1 MGPMSV
7 TRRLGRY
14 RIGERIG
21 TGGVADVYRAEV
33 EGAAGFAKTLVV
45 KCLRPHV
52 ADEPELVEGLAREAK
67 LAQRLQHGN
76 IVQVFDFGS
85 QDGQP
90 YVVMEHVDGCSLHE
104 LTRDLHR
111 RGERMG
117 LPEALFV
124 IEELAAALRYAHALT
139 DDDGAPLS
147 IVHRD
152 VKPRNVLVSRDGV
165 VKLTDFGIAKVADDH
180 AHTLP
185 GVIKG
190 TPAYL
195 SPEQAR
201 GRPVD
206 ARTDLF
212 ALGLVL
218 GELVLDDEH
227 TGDAPAVD
235 PRVDDELRRL
245 IERATADDPDERFAD
260 ADALLRSLQRWRA
273 AREIDASPGRLATW
287 VRRARK
293 QPPKLAPVSLDA
305 ALLGGSE
312 RDATDPATA
321 HATTTAVPE
330 PTGGLHR
337 GFLALAVAFAVGG
350 VVWAAT
356 SRSEAPAPTTSSTV
370 APTAAPAA
378 RGPDHDAPPEQT
390 KSPEQVPHEAAPAPV
405 EEPPPEPPSIVTE
418 PPEQDATP
426 DDADARP
433 SGPRRSADVPRRRVD
448 AEPGRIQVNVLPWAE
463 VRIDGRDHGRVPVDV
478 ELPPGRYRVE
488 LRNPQLGSVTKEVQ
502 LRSGVLHKIKEW

>member
-7 TRRLGRY
+7 ASQLGRY

-33 EGAAGFAKTLVV
+33 EGAAGFAKTVVV

-76 IVQVFDFGS
+76 IVQVFDFGA

-104 LTRDLHR
+104 LQRDLAR
-111 RGERMG
+111 RDERLG

-124 IEELAAALRYAHALT
+124 VEELAAALRYAHGLA
-139 DDDGAPLS
+139 DADGSPLS

-165 VKLTDFGIAKVADDH
+165 VKLADFGIAKVADEN

-201 GRPVD
+201 GRVVD
-206 ARTDLF
+206 ARTDVF

-218 GELVLDDEH
+218 GELVLDDGR
-227 TGDAPAVD
+227 TGAAPAGD
-235 PRVDDELRRL
+235 PRVDDELRAVV
-245 IERATADDPDERFAD
+245 ERATAEDPDERFAS
-260 ADALLRSLQRWRA
+260 ADELLRVLRRWRA
-273 AREIDASPGRLATW
+273 AREIEAGPRPLAEL
-287 VRRARK
+287 VRRADGAMSIGTRT
-293 QPPKLAPVSLDA
+293 AFVS
-305 ALLGGSE
+305 
-312 RDATDPATA
+312 
-321 HATTTAVPE
+321 
-330 PTGGLHR
+330 
-337 GFLALAVAFAVGG
+337 
-350 VVWAAT
+350 WACP
-356 SRSEAPAPTTSSTV
+356 SGV
-370 APTAAPAA
+370 APTRTGDYARWYDQILREAASRA
-378 RGPDHDAPPEQT
+378 RGAIVIEPTDRVCVGGDPG
-390 KSPEQVPHEAAPAPV
+390 AA
-405 EEPPPEPPSIVTE
+405 
-418 PPEQDATP
+418 ATP
-426 DDADARP
+426 EKDWAFAGTQHPHDRRWLWNEWL
-433 SGPRRSADVPRRRVD
+433 GPILLANS
-448 AEPGRIQVNVLPWAE
+448 
-463 VRIDGRDHGRVPVDV
+463 
-478 ELPPGRYRVE
+478 
-488 LRNPQLGSVTKEVQ
+488 
-502 LRSGVLHKIKEW
+502 